1 MRLRRGQKPP
11 PYFHS
16 FGGKIMNTTA
26 TANIS
31 KSKKRVRTLVFAAM
45 CLALAMALPFL
56 TGQIPQI
63 GQALSPM
70 HIPALLCG
78 FICGPVWGLIIGFIS
93 PLLRSQLFSMPPLAV
108 ALPMAFE
115 MAAYGFVSGLLY
127 KLLPKKIPYIY
138 VSLIGAMVIG
148 RIVWGIV
155 KWTVAVVNAGSFGF
169 SAFIAGAVTGSI
181 PGIICHIILVPL
193 IVIALKK
200 ARLMPED

>member
-1 MRLRRGQKPP
+1 
-11 PYFHS
+11 
-16 FGGKIMNTTA
+16 MNNTA
-26 TANIS
+26 SVS
-31 KSKKRVRTLVFAAM
+31 KSNKRIRTLVLAAM
-45 CLALAMALPFL
+45 CLALAMVLPFL

-93 PLLRSQLFSMPPLAV
+93 PLLRSQIFSMPPLAV

-115 MAAYGFVSGLLY
+115 LAAYGFTAGILY
-127 KLLPKKIPYIY
+127 KLLPKKLPYIY
-138 VSLIGAMVIG
+138 VSLIAAMVTG

-169 SAFIAGAVTGSI
+169 QAFIAGAVTGSI
-181 PGIICHIILVPL
+181 PGIFCHIILVPL
-193 IVIALKK
+193 IVVALKK